1 MSPATAHPA
10 RSVTECRAR
19 QPDCWRSCLTS
30 KASIRSP
37 IGTKRPPIHRFQ
49 KTHPIHPVLPPS
61 HRRPASA
68 ARYTPDMHC
77 HLSTAALLALCL
89 LCIPAA
95 AATAADP
102 SLQQAIAIAKRAD
115 LRVFEGKHLVL
126 ITDCPAGPTDD
137 LATLPGVFDQAFQA
151 WCHHYTMDPSEHAD
165 WRALGCLIVEPE
177 RFRSCGL
184 LPPAIPPF
192 ENGFCAGS
200 RFWLMNQSNPSYRRH
215 LLLHEGVHA
224 FTITLR
230 RLDAPPWYT
239 EGIAELLA
247 THRLGE
253 DGFEPTPIP
262 IDPADVEQLGRIEAV
277 RTLREQHVAP
287 SLADVFATAGSEH
300 HRIRDYAA
308 SWAATAFL
316 AEHPRYRKAFSAA
329 QAGPLDGQF
338 TQRLLA
344 IPAFNPDDARR
355 DFDAFTDDLD
365 YGYDL
370 EQMMIDW
377 SPGEPLQEVVSRK
390 LDPARGWQNTGVSVE
405 QGARVRF
412 QTRGRS
418 ELGRLPGIDVDLTS
432 EGQGI
437 TIDWYRGRPIGRLF
451 IAQWIADPADA
462 GRPRF
467 ERLAEGSTG
476 SFIAATTGPIFAR
489 INDSPAGRRDN
500 GEGLELLL
508 APEPSLRRHS
518 PP

>member
-1 MSPATAHPA
+1 M
-10 RSVTECRAR
+10 
-19 QPDCWRSCLTS
+19 
-30 KASIRSP
+30 
-37 IGTKRPPIHRFQ
+37 
-49 KTHPIHPVLPPS
+49 PS
-61 HRRPASA
+61 
-68 ARYTPDMHC
+68 
-77 HLSTAALLALCL
+77 HLSTTAFLAFCL
-89 LCIPAA
+89 LSIPAA
-95 AATAADP
+95 AATAAGP

-115 LRVFEGKHLVL
+115 LRVFEGEHLVL

-151 WCHHYTMDPSEHAD
+151 WCRHYSMDPAKHAD
-165 WRALGCLIVEPE
+165 WQALGCLIVDPE

-184 LPPAIPPF
+184 LAPAIPAF

-200 RFWLMNQSNPSYRRH
+200 RFWLMNQSNPAYRRH

-230 RLDAPPWYT
+230 GLDAPPWYT

-247 THRLGE
+247 THRLSE
-253 DGFEPTPIP
+253 DGFEATPIP
-262 IDPADVEQLGRIEAV
+262 LDPSDVEQLGRIEAV
-277 RTLREQHVAP
+277 WELREQHLTP
-287 SLADVFATAGSEH
+287 SLTDVFTTAGSEH

-316 AEHPRYRKAFSAA
+316 SLHPRYREAFAAA

-344 IPAFNPDDARR
+344 TPGLNTDAAHR

-370 EQMMIDW
+370 KQMMIDW
-377 SPGEPLQEVVSRK
+377 SPGEPLQSVVQFTV
-390 LDPARGWQNTGVSVE
+390 DPTRGWQNTGTAVGL
-405 QGARVRF
+405 GARIRF

-418 ELGRLPGIDVDLTS
+418 ELGRPPGVDVDLTS

-451 IAQWIADPADA
+451 IGQWIDDPSDG

-476 SFIAATTGPIFAR
+476 SFVAVTSGPIFAR

-500 GEGLELLL
+500 GQGLTLVL
-508 APEPSLRRHS
+508 APFQTP
-518 PP
+518 